1 MYYSAIGILATM
13 VLVIENLDIILNR
26 NRSFSLPAWNA
37 YRRLPKY
44 KNDPSVAQV
53 FRRADKNMYDDKA
66 SLKLY
71 LKNNQSNS

>member
-1 MYYSAIGILATM
+1 MAK
-13 VLVIENLDIILNR
+13 
-26 NRSFSLPAWNA
+26 F
-37 YRRLPKY
+37 

-53 FRRADKNMYDDKA
+53 FRRADKSMYEDKV